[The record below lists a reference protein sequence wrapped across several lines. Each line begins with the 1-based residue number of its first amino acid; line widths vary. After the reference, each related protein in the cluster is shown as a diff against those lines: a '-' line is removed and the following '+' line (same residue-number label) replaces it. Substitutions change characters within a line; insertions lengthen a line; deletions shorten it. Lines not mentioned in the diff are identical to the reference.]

1 MNKEDYEEQFRVWDE
16 NEDGLVE
23 FADFVKVLLQGEY
36 DIPPEDL
43 ERVSNMKAY
52 ELYDI
57 SNL

>member
-57 SNL
+57 